1 MGAVVPSGSFRT
13 GEAHAEHRG
22 QLLPLPARVQEQ
34 RELCHGKRQP
44 ESTWQ
49 VGRDPQDT
57 CVQPPLSQ
65 RKPCPEVS
73 STLSFVIPKFPDI
86 TGVKSATWLLIIVSF
101 IAFMLLGLMCK
112 RVAGRCRRRPGTAP
126 ARGGCQVP

>member
-1 MGAVVPSGSFRT
+1 M
-13 GEAHAEHRG
+13 
-22 QLLPLPARVQEQ
+22 
-34 RELCHGKRQP
+34 KRQP

-101 IAFMLLGLMCK
+101 IAFMLLRFDVQTSRGALPPP
-112 RVAGRCRRRPGTAP
+112 PGDGSCPRWLSGAVMEFSSP
-126 ARGGCQVP
+126 